1 MNLPMRLDAFACAS
15 RRVFLS
21 FYIHESGC
29 FNPSPPSPYLFFCHK
44 LCLYF
49 YLLCHPERSE
59 GSREHKEEWML
70 PRSFL
75 PTVVWMTK
83 GSMVNRVKGL
93 GANFHVYM
101 YANG

>member
-1 MNLPMRLDAFACAS
+1 MNLPTRLDAFACAS

-21 FYIHESGC
+21 FYIH
-29 FNPSPPSPYLFFCHK
+29 
-44 LCLYF
+44 
-49 YLLCHPERSE
+49 
-59 GSREHKEEWML
+59 
-70 PRSFL
+70 
-75 PTVVWMTK
+75 